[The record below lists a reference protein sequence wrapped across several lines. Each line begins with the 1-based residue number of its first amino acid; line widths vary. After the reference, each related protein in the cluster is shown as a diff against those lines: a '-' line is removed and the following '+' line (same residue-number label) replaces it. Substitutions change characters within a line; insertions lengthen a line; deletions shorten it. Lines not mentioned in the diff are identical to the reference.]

1 MADEWPAEELTS
13 RRQLLESC
21 SEQEALLLPI
31 HFGAPHVAQIEDG
44 PRAAVARF
52 AIHADPGEVQIRLP
66 HALPICSR
74 PERAISFALVGAIA
88 GEFVASQYRARLGDF
103 DCLGHVPDPV
113 GLCIVEPVRNHGSR
127 LFYLVE
133 LVEARH
139 NFSSYRQGLGDR
151 FYDGEAR
158 RSPIRLR
165 LLFGRIAQETAEARR
180 RLKAPASLQTIRP
193 RAAAPA
199 PP

>member
-52 AIHADPGEVQIRLP
+52 AIHADPGRCRFGCRMLF
-66 HALPICSR
+66 HICSR

-139 NFSSYRQGLGDR
+139 NFSSYHQGLGAR
-151 FYDGEAR
+151 EAR